1 MEVTPEEVDE
11 CFSEVDANNDRV
23 SSAHASVR
31 DLVWILVLLGVARW
45 SHRTRG
51 IYGTCLF
58 KASFD
63 GPVSHKDWYL
73 SEQQKIHADIVEVNL
88 TCNSGNNSTM

>member
-31 DLVWILVLLGVARW
+31 DLVWILVLPGVPCAIALPSR
-45 SHRTRG
+45 
-51 IYGTCLF
+51 
-58 KASFD
+58 AM
-63 GPVSHKDWYL
+63 VS
-73 SEQQKIHADIVEVNL
+73 SNERNL
-88 TCNSGNNSTM
+88 RDVSLQSQF